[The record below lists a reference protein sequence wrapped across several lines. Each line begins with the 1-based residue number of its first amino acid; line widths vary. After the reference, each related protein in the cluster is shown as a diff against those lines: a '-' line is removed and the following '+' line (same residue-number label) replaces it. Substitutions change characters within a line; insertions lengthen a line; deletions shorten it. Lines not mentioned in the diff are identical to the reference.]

1 VRILFHCVYFPPEV
15 GGLESH
21 VYYLCRGL
29 AERGH
34 DVEVVTSRSQEGLAP
49 HEVRSGIQVWRTWL
63 PARNAIG
70 WVTHA
75 LASVPRTRELA
86 RRADV
91 IHAQAFQSVL
101 PCQVARG
108 RRRIPL
114 VTTLHTS
121 HFLKLATKGWARPGL
136 ARLIRM
142 ADHNFAASKE
152 IAEVAMGLSKGVNVE
167 ALANGVDT
175 SFFKPTGG
183 HQREGT
189 AKGRDRAGP
198 ERRADGE
205 TLRLVAPRRLFH
217 KNGVEYLIR
226 AMPDIL
232 ARIPAEL
239 VLIGDGPEGPRLRA
253 LAAELGV
260 SQHIEFLGSRPHAE
274 MPGLLSACHLAVF
287 PSLMEATSVGALEA
301 MACQLPVAASDV
313 GGLPEIVDE
322 TVGTLFPSADP
333 SALAEAVVRL
343 VREGNLREKGQ
354 RARERVVERWSNN
367 RLVDRHLQVYE
378 RLLAGAPVDAT

>member
-1 VRILFHCVYFPPEV
+1 MRILFHCVYFPPEV

-29 AERGH
+29 ADRGH
-34 DVEVVTSRSQEGLAP
+34 EVQVVTSRSRKGLPA
-49 HEVRSGIQVWRTWL
+49 HEVRDGIQVWRTWL
-63 PARNAIG
+63 PGRTPMG
-70 WVTHA
+70 WITHA
-75 LASVPRTRELA
+75 LGSVPRTRKLA

-91 IHAQAFQSVL
+91 IHAQAFQSVV
-101 PCQVARG
+101 PCRMARG

-121 HFLKLATKGWARPGL
+121 HFLKLASKKWARPGL
-136 ARLIRM
+136 GRLVRM
-142 ADHNFAASKE
+142 ADHTFAASKE
-152 IAEVAMGLSKGVNVE
+152 IADVAMGLAEGVSVE

-175 SFFKPTGG
+175 GFFKPTDGG
-183 HQREGT
+183 ATEG
-189 AKGRDRAGP
+189 AHGRRDGTGAG
-198 ERRADGE
+198 ERQAE
-205 TLRLVAPRRLFH
+205 ELLRLVAPRRLFH

-226 AMPDIL
+226 AMPAIL
-232 ARIPAEL
+232 AQIPAEL
-239 VLIGDGPEGPRLRA
+239 VLIGDGPEGPRLKA

-260 SQHIEFLGSRPHAE
+260 LEHIGFLGSRPHSE
-274 MPGLLSACHLAVF
+274 MPSLLSSCHMAVF
-287 PSLMEATSVGALEA
+287 PSLMEATSVGALES

-322 TVGTLFPSADP
+322 TVGTLFPPEDP

-343 VREGNLREKGQ
+343 AREGNLREKGQ
-354 RARERVVERWSNN
+354 RARERVIERWSND

-378 RLLAGAPVDAT
+378 RLLARPLGEAT